1 MIVEFSQQA
10 ERDLEAIGDWIAQ
23 ENPDRAF
30 SFVRELRIDCAS
42 LADYPEHYATYKK
55 SDIGEIR
62 RKPHGNYLI
71 FYVVEEN
78 VVSISRILHGAQ
90 DYSDLF

>member
-1 MIVEFSQQA
+1 VIVEFSREALQ
-10 ERDLEAIGDWIAQ
+10 DLEAIGDWIAQ
-23 ENPDRAF
+23 ENPDRAYR
-30 SFVRELRIDCAS
+30 FVRELRVDCANLS
-42 LADYPEHYATYKK
+42 DLPERYAIFKTT
-55 SDIGEIR
+55 DMGDIR

-71 FYVVEEN
+71 FYVVGKA